1 MKIKNMYLRTEE
13 MVGFEEYIQWLRE
26 NIRQYYADLEEGNV
40 KFEVP
45 KDRSKQQKN
54 DKGGGK

>member
-26 NIRQYYADLEEGNV
+26 NIRQYYADLVEEKV

-45 KDRSKQQKN
+45 QDRSKHQKKF
-54 DKGGGK
+54 KGGTK

>member
-1 MKIKNMYLRTEE
+1 MYLRTEE

-45 KDRSKQQKN
+45 KDRSK
-54 DKGGGK
+54 